1 MSSVRF
7 FIGSIEY
14 WEKRKKEKE
23 EDKEEKRE
31 EEEEEDVDER
41 ALTIT
46 VDTLKFGAVTISV
59 RLVFLSILSKC
70 F

>member
-31 EEEEEDVDER
+31 EEEEEEDVGER

-46 VDTLKFGAVTISV
+46 VDT
-59 RLVFLSILSKC
+59 
-70 F
+70 